1 MSNDVIFLTFILIVQ
16 LIGLVM
22 VWYQE
27 IKPKLDDLYTKLVR
41 LEQKVAN
48 VEHEW
53 EAHRQKNTRWVEQIN
68 KDLSIESLNKIMQ
81 QRIEGT
87 SIPIKNKI
95 EEVVEEY
102 NEHLKELKN
111 KGFRSKRKSGIIGE
125 IVVYED
131 DIDYIIFTMRNKYGN
146 SKKNT

>member
-16 LIGLVM
+16 LIGLAA

-68 KDLSIESLNKIMQ
+68 KDLSVESLNKIMQ
-81 QRIEGT
+81 QHIDGT
-87 SIPIKNKI
+87 SMPIKNKI

-102 NEHLKELKN
+102 NAHLTKLKENAYRIK
-111 KGFRSKRKSGIIGE
+111 KEAGTIKE
-125 IVVYED
+125 ILIYEEEL
-131 DIDYIIFTMRNKYGN
+131 DYIISHMNRLYGN
-146 SKKNT
+146 SKKGA